1 MATDYPS
8 GLPVPQTET
17 VTPFDRAQ
25 LSNADRP
32 REARALSLDRLAVVR
47 ATWPPLSPA
56 DAAIFEQWWRVQI
69 YEGGAWFNATW
80 PLPQGAVPAV
90 FRFIEQPRWRFVPG
104 GRWRIEGLLEQ
115 RGRGLSVI
123 DGPNSGVPSN
133 PWNSA
138 NELGTV
144 IFTDGDFTATFSAPA
159 TVVSIEAA
167 EGILGDGKYYAEL
180 VPTFSAFEGGA
191 AQVQC
196 GVSRTNPGS
205 ASDGAALDLS
215 GDVYV
220 DGVVVDNLGAIASGD
235 VMMIALDA
243 FSNFIYFGKNGTW
256 LGGADPVAGTG
267 GIAITG
273 FAADFWLSF
282 YGDNIESTYSCAI
295 RTGADR
301 FSNAVPT
308 GFTAWNIQGA

>member
-1 MATDYPS
+1 MATDYPTT
-8 GLPVPQTET
+8 LRVPQTEI
-17 VTPFDRAQ
+17 VTPMERAQ
-25 LSNADRP
+25 FSDPDRP
-32 REARALSLDRLAVVR
+32 REARALSRDRLAIVR
-47 ATWPPLSPA
+47 ATWAPMSPA
-56 DAAIFEQWWRVQI
+56 EAAIFEQWWRVDV

-80 PLPQGAVPAV
+80 PLPQGMVPAV

-104 GRWRIEGLLEQ
+104 GRWRVEAVLEQ

-123 DGPNSGVPSN
+123 DGPNSGPASN
-133 PWNSA
+133 PWNSS

-144 IFTDGDFTATFSAPA
+144 VFTDADFTATFNSSA

-180 VPTFSAFEGGA
+180 VPTFASFEGGA
-191 AQVQC
+191 SRVQC
-196 GVSRTNPGS
+196 GVSRDNPGS
-205 ASDGAALDLS
+205 AATGAALDLS

-220 DGVVVDNLGAIASGD
+220 DGVSVDNLGALATGD
-235 VMMIALDA
+235 VVMIALDA

-256 LGGADPVAGTG
+256 LGGADPAGGTG

-273 FAADFWLSF
+273 LTPDYYLSF

-295 RTGADR
+295 RTGTDR
-301 FSNAVPT
+301 FSYAVPT
-308 GFTAWNIQGA
+308 GFTAWNVQGA